1 MDLVFGSCVS
11 AEIIICTVILKCWHA
26 ACQYVYVPIGVI
38 HTGTSRPL
46 GDIVVLQEFLA
57 CTKEY
62 VEGTDYMQARLT
74 ATARRDLSSVRHL

>member
-1 MDLVFGSCVS
+1 M
-11 AEIIICTVILKCWHA
+11 
-26 ACQYVYVPIGVI
+26 YVPIGVI